1 MKRFST
7 AGSSGDTPLL
17 LASRRGVSQNV
28 LRQVN
33 DYGAP
38 LQFGSFITPAAA
50 DSLGVV
56 ALAVASETA
65 GLDLVC
71 FQDDPYQSAFLH
83 AWTLMSFV
91 AARTDR
97 IQISASVHNLPL
109 RPPAVLARA
118 AASLDLLS
126 AGRYALA
133 LGAGASGTPSSRWEA
148 SAAAPA
154 PAHPIPV
161 WLGAYGPRMLRIVG
175 TLADGWLPSMGPLAR
190 SPRSRRATR
199 ASTTRRRMLGATLR
213 RFGEQTAP
221 AARQLVAAEGGIRH
235 NPGE

>member
-1 MKRFST
+1 M
-7 AGSSGDTPLL
+7 
-17 LASRRGVSQNV
+17 ASRRGVSQNV

-38 LQFGSFITPAAA
+38 LQFGSFITPAA
-50 DSLGVV
+50 DDPLGVV

-71 FQDDPYQSAFLH
+71 FQDDPYRRAFLD

-97 IQISASVHNLPL
+97 IQISANVHNLPL

-126 AGRYALA
+126 AGRFALA
-133 LGAGASGTPSSRWEA
+133 LGAGAFWDAVVAMGGERRSPGARASDSRLARCLRAADAADRRNPGRRMAAVDGPARSLSAITTGNARIDDEA
-148 SAAAPA
+148 ANAGRDPAA
-154 PAHPIPV
+154 I
-161 WLGAYGPRMLRIVG
+161 RR
-175 TLADGWLPSMGPLAR
+175 ADGAGR
-190 SPRSRRATR
+190 TATR
-199 ASTTRRRMLGATLR
+199 GRRKGY
-213 RFGEQTAP
+213 P
-221 AARQLVAAEGGIRH
+221 AQ
-235 NPGE
+235 PQ

>member
-1 MKRFST
+1 M
-7 AGSSGDTPLL
+7 
-17 LASRRGVSQNV
+17 ASRRGVSQNV

-38 LQFGSFITPAAA
+38 LQFGSFITPAA
-50 DSLGVV
+50 DDPLGVV

-71 FQDDPYQSAFLH
+71 FQDDPYRRAFLD

-97 IQISASVHNLPL
+97 IQISANVHNLPL

-126 AGRYALA
+126 AGRFALA
-133 LGAGASGTPSSRWEA
+133 LGAGAFWDAVVAMGGERRSPGARASDSRLA
-148 SAAAPA
+148 RCLRAADAADRRNPGRRMA
-154 PAHPIPV
+154 AV
-161 WLGAYGPRMLRIVG
+161 DGP
-175 TLADGWLPSMGPLAR
+175 AR

-221 AARQLVAAEGGIRH
+221 AARQLVAAERGTRH
-235 NPGE
+235 NPSE